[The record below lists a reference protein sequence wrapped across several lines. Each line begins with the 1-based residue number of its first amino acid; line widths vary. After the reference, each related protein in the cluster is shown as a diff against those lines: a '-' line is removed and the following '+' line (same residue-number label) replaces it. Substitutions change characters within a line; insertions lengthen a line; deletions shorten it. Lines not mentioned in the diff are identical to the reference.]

1 MISVMITK
9 NSGNFIN
16 NKIISINLIRVF
28 LEVT

>member
-1 MISVMITK
+1 MISVMIAK